1 MFSRS
6 RRLSTEAL
14 NMIRINKCTLV
25 LVMVMC
31 SCCVTSIKLDELK
44 NDKNLL
50 YQNLFKPDQL
60 GKTGGGGSSVASTR
74 AASRPASGDR
84 DGAPMA
90 KHVVNKSSADGEET
104 SKTRAVPADA
114 QPSALKSTMSEKR
127 ADKCKEKCPANIKEC
142 CRNAIAEKS
151 CHNATDDPVSYFVNP
166 SYPNEDWDS
175 SFCDFRVDIKNRNVC
190 QLRLDLEEFSLRGPH
205 KYLGSCRQ
213 DRLIISTTLPN
224 GIGITELCG
233 NNTGQHLYFPVD
245 PKAGGSSVALMMMTS
260 QSSRY
265 SWKVRITQIDCLADP
280 QAVAPT
286 GCLQYHTSL
295 SGTIQSFN
303 YAGGMYQ
310 SGLDYAVC
318 IKRSVNTC
326 RVEFQQ
332 VPGST
337 FGINS
342 MEGPSLEE
350 GIGRAGEVSCDLV
363 THDYLHIPG
372 GMLDIGEEILAAT
385 GNVEVYT
392 PTAEKF
398 CGRSLSGLAIQ
409 EFAEKIK
416 VNDPLGAQDNNTI
429 ATPVTSYASGPIIVR
444 FHTDSVTVRERDIG
458 FSIAY
463 QQLGTGCNK
472 NKIRR

>member
-1 MFSRS
+1 MFFSKVF
-6 RRLSTEAL
+6 L
-14 NMIRINKCTLV
+14 LV
-25 LVMVMC
+25 VLAVC
-31 SCCVTSIKLDELK
+31 SCISTKMDESK
-44 NDKNLL
+44 NEKIDEAFDLNKQEHDIISDLL
-50 YQNLFKPDQL
+50 HQNIFKPDL
-60 GKTGGGGSSVASTR
+60 LSKSIN
-74 AASRPASGDR
+74 AASMRTVVRTSSDNV
-84 DGAPMA
+84 PMA
-90 KHVVNKSSADGEET
+90 KHANNKSTQLSDDD
-104 SKTRAVPADA
+104 KTRAVVADVGGA
-114 QPSALKSTMSEKR
+114 KSATISEKR
-127 ADKCKEKCPANIKEC
+127 EKCKEKCPANIKDC
-142 CRNAIAEKS
+142 CRSAIQEKS

-166 SYPNEDWDS
+166 NYPNEDWDS

-213 DRLIISTTLPN
+213 DRLIVSTTLPN

-245 PKAGGSSVALMMMTS
+245 PKAGGSSVSLMMMTS

-280 QAVAPT
+280 QSVAPT

-310 SGLDYAVC
+310 SGLDYAIC

-342 MEGPSLEE
+342 LEGSSLEE

-372 GMLDIGEEILAAT
+372 GMLDIGEEVLAAS
-385 GNVEVYT
+385 GNAEVYT

-429 ATPVTSYASGPIIVR
+429 ATPVTTYASGPIVIR
-444 FHTDSVTVRERDIG
+444 FHTDSVTVKERDIG

-472 NKIRR
+472 NKIR

>member
-1 MFSRS
+1 MSRCN
-6 RRLSTEAL
+6 RLAL
-14 NMIRINKCTLV
+14 LS
-25 LVMVMC
+25 VMVC
-31 SCCVTSIKLDELK
+31 SWCCVAGGVKLDELR

-60 GKTGGGGSSVASTR
+60 AKSSNVASTR
-74 AASRPASGDR
+74 AASRPVSAQGEGAISG
-84 DGAPMA
+84 PMA
-90 KHVVNKSSADGEET
+90 KHAVNKSATITENTEEV
-104 SKTRAVPADA
+104 SKTRAVVADI
-114 QPSALKSTMSEKR
+114 SGSKNSGNEKR
-127 ADKCKEKCPANIKEC
+127 ADMKCKEKCPANIKEC

-190 QLRLDLEEFSLRGPH
+190 QVRLDLEEFSLRGPH

-213 DRLIISTTLPN
+213 DRLIVSTTLPN

-233 NNTGQHLYFPVD
+233 NNSGQHLYFPVD
-245 PKAGGSSVALMMMTS
+245 PKAGGSSVSLMMMTS

-265 SWKVRITQIDCLADP
+265 LWKVRITQIDCLADP
-280 QAVAPT
+280 QSVAPT

-310 SGLDYAVC
+310 SGLDYAIC

-332 VPGST
+332 VAGSV

-342 MEGPSLEE
+342 MEGASLEE

-398 CGRSLSGLAIQ
+398 CGRSLSGLGIQ

-416 VNDPLGAQDNNTI
+416 INDPLGAQDNNTI
-429 ATPVTSYASGPIIVR
+429 ATPVTSYAAGPIIIR
-444 FHTDSVTVRERDIG
+444 FHTDSVTVKERDIG

>member
-1 MFSRS
+1 MNNMKIIDNNNKNNNMCFRAIC
-6 RRLSTEAL
+6 LLTAL
-14 NMIRINKCTLV
+14 AA
-25 LVMVMC
+25 C
-31 SCCVTSIKLDELK
+31 SVCSAAAVKLDDLRTE
-44 NDKNLL
+44 KNLL
-50 YQNLFKPDQL
+50 YQNIFKPDIL
-60 GKTGGGGSSVASTR
+60 SKPNNVASAR
-74 AASRPASGDR
+74 ATSRPAS
-84 DGAPMA
+84 DGVPMA
-90 KHVVNKSSADGEET
+90 KHVINNSNKPAPLSDEE
-104 SKTRAVPADA
+104 SLKTRAVVADVSGTK
-114 QPSALKSTMSEKR
+114 SASEKR
-127 ADKCKEKCPANIKEC
+127 IEKCKEKCPANVKDC
-142 CRNAIAEKS
+142 CRSAIQEKS

-166 SYPNEDWDS
+166 SFPNEDWDS

-213 DRLIISTTLPN
+213 DRLIVSTTLPN
-224 GIGITELCG
+224 GIGISELCG
-233 NNTGQHLYFPVD
+233 NNSGQHLYFPVD
-245 PKAGGSSVALMMMTS
+245 PKAGGSSVSLMMMTS

-265 SWKVRITQIDCLADP
+265 VWKVRITQIDCLADP

-310 SGLDYAVC
+310 SGLDYAIC

-332 VPGST
+332 VAGST

-342 MEGPSLEE
+342 LEGSSLEE

-363 THDYLHIPG
+363 THDYLHIAG

-429 ATPVTSYASGPIIVR
+429 ATPVTTYASGPIVVR